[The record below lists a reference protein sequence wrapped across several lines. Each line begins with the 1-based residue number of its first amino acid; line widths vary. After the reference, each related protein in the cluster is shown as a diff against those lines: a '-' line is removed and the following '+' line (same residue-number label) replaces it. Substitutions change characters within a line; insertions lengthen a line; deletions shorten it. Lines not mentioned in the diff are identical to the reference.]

1 MPRKTSPLLPATES
15 LLTEFGDR
23 LRLARLRRKLTAAQV
38 AERAGMVPMTLRN
51 LERGNT
57 GVTLGACLAVMQ
69 VLGVEQD
76 LNLLLKDD
84 PFGRQLQDATLIPRK
99 PISRNFR
106 SKRTPSS
113 APAESPRSKYEET
126 DTESDWAKDDFLS
139 AGSLASL
146 LQEGENTGKKPPK
159 RTKK

>member
-1 MPRKTSPLLPATES
+1 
-15 LLTEFGDR
+15 
-23 LRLARLRRKLTAAQV
+23 
-38 AERAGMVPMTLRN
+38 MTLRN

-99 PISRNFR
+99 PISRNSR

-113 APAESPRSKYEET
+113 APAESPRSKPEEM
-126 DTESDWAKDDFLS
+126 DTEIDWAKDDFLS
-139 AGSLASL
+139 TGSLASL
-146 LQEGENTGKKPPK
+146 LQEGDNTGKKPHK

>member
-1 MPRKTSPLLPATES
+1 
-15 LLTEFGDR
+15 
-23 LRLARLRRKLTAAQV
+23 
-38 AERAGMVPMTLRN
+38 MTLRN

-99 PISRNFR
+99 PISRNSR

-113 APAESPRSKYEET
+113 APSESPSLKSEET
-126 DTESDWAKDDFLS
+126 DTETDWARDDFLS

-146 LQEGENTGKKPPK
+146 LQEGEDTGKKTPK

>member
-99 PISRNFR
+99 PTSRNSR

-113 APAESPRSKYEET
+113 VSSDNTLLKQDES

-146 LQEGENTGKKPPK
+146 LQGGENTGKKTHK